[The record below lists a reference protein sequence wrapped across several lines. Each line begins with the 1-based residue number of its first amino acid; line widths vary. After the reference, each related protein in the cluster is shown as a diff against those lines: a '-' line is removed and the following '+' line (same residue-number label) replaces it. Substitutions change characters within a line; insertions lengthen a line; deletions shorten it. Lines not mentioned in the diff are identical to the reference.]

1 MVTVKIKGGEN
12 VKQKIDY
19 RIVVVALI
27 CIAVVECVALFKG
40 MNGLMLTA
48 VIGLMAGIAGITIP
62 NPIKLK

>member
-27 CIAVVECVALFKG
+27 CIAVVECVALLKG
-40 MNGLMLTA
+40 INGILLTV
-48 VIGLMAGIAGITIP
+48 VIGIMAGIAGITIP
-62 NPIKLK
+62 NPIQLK